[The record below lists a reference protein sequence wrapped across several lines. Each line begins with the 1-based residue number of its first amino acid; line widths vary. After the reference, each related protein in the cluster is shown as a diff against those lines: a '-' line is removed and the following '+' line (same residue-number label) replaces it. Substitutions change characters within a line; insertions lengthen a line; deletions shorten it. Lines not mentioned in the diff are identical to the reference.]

1 MNANLTKFQKVW
13 ASGRAWTVSWVCT
26 VCGVILFSL
35 AAGCAPTKPSIP
47 EPVVEQSPVVE
58 KQTIA
63 RLDDGRTGFV
73 ITEIPDPGVPWRS
86 EFDRAVV
93 MLQDGQHTAAIA
105 ILEDIVQQSPVVTAP
120 YINLAMAYRHAEKF
134 EQAEEQLQKALQ
146 LVPSHPVA
154 NNEYGLVLRH
164 SGRFKQAREV
174 YEATLQAFPEYLP
187 VRLNLGILCEIYLKD
202 MVCAVEQFTTFSESS
217 PDNETVALW
226 IADLNLRMGHQ

>member
-1 MNANLTKFQKVW
+1 MNADCIKFQTVRARGRVW
-13 ASGRAWTVSWVCT
+13 PVSWVWT

-47 EPVVEQSPVVE
+47 ELVVEQSPVVE
-58 KQTIA
+58 QPPIA

-73 ITEIPDPGVPWRS
+73 ITEISDPGVAWRS

-93 MLQDGQHTAAIA
+93 MLQEGQYPAAIA
-105 ILEDIVQQSPVVTAP
+105 ILEDIVEQSPGVTAP
-120 YINLAMAYRHAEKF
+120 HINLAMAYRQAGKL
-134 EQAEEQLQKALQ
+134 EQAEDQLQQALQ
-146 LVPSHPVA
+146 LFPSHPVA

-164 SGRFKQAREV
+164 SGRFEEARKV

-202 MVCAVEQFTTFSESS
+202 RVCAVEQYTAYSEAS